1 MVIDK
6 VKKIITIDP
15 RAEDRLDDAL
25 KQAELQLKRILGAE
39 KYNEYHTLPDG
50 DDEKESI
57 EYAEAYYTVYY
68 LAIALKKIYQNEVLS
83 ESSQWGEG
91 QIRPVVIDEIIKMR
105 NIYRD
110 EAEFI
115 LRNYVENPSGGKSYR
130 VYVI

>member
-39 KYNEYHTLPDG
+39 AYNGYHNLPDG
-50 DDEKESI
+50 EDAKEDI

-110 EAEFI
+110 EAESI
-115 LRNYVENPSGGKSYR
+115 LKNYTENPSGGKSYR
-130 VYVI
+130 VYAV

>member
-6 VKKIITIDP
+6 VKKIITIDSLV
-15 RAEDRLDDAL
+15 EDRLEYAM
-25 KQAELQLKRILGAE
+25 KQAELQLKRILGTE